1 MASVVMPIGFK
12 VRVLYTPHLL
22 ASFELPHGLGLWSL
36 LNKFNLM
43 IRGQRL
49 TQRKSQLQAHR
60 SLFLSM
66 IMIMIIGGIPACIA
80 VMHYA
85 YLRI

>member
-22 ASFELPHGLGLWSL
+22 ASLELPHGLGLWSL

-60 SLFLSM
+60 SLVFINDNDNDNRRYSCMHSCYAL
-66 IMIMIIGGIPACIA
+66 CIS
-80 VMHYA
+80 
-85 YLRI
+85 I

>member
-1 MASVVMPIGFK
+1 MASVVVPIGFK

-22 ASFELPHGLGLWSL
+22 AFYELPNGLGLWSL

-49 TQRKSQLQAHR
+49 S
-60 SLFLSM
+60 
-66 IMIMIIGGIPACIA
+66 
-80 VMHYA
+80 
-85 YLRI
+85 